1 MPRIYT
7 PLSKETRL
15 KMSLSHKGQISPNKG
30 KKLSKE
36 WRANLSKSHKGI
48 NTWIKGTKQT
58 KEHIAK
64 KCPPTGSANW
74 KWKGGVT
81 TINEK
86 IRKSPEYKLWRE
98 SVFKRDNFTCIWC
111 KKVGGELHADH
122 IKRFSEYPELR
133 FAIDNGRTLC
143 KPCHLTTDTWGS
155 RNKKYE

>member
-1 MPRIYT
+1 MPRIYK
-7 PLSKETRL
+7 PLSEETKL
-15 KMSLSHKGQISPNKG
+15 KMSLAHKGIVSPNKG

-36 WRANLSKSHKGI
+36 WREKLSKSHKGI

-64 KCPPTGSANW
+64 KSPPTGSANW

-98 SVFKRDNFTCIWC
+98 SVFKRDGYTCIWC
-111 KKVGGELHADH
+111 KKVGGEIHADH
-122 IKRFSEYPELR
+122 IKRFSDFPELR

-143 KPCHLTTDTWGS
+143 KGCHLTTDTWGS
-155 RNKKYE
+155 RNKNI